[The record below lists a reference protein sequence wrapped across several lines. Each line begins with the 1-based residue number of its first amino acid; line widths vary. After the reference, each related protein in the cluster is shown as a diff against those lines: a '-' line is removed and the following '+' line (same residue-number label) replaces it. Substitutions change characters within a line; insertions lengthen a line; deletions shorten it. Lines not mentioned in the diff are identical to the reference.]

1 MGDEG
6 DFSQGILDILYATE
20 VLDEKDFNDDF
31 LEDDDDTSLT
41 LFTPQNKIYSNI
53 TMDDDMGDLGLK

>member
-20 VLDEKDFNDDF
+20 VLDEENLNNDF
-31 LEDDDDTSLT
+31 LEDDDDTSLI
-41 LFTPQNKIYSNI
+41 LFTPQKKIYSNI